1 MRLKEGFFFAAGCQA
16 LHGVGMKNI
25 CIESLYDA
33 ESAAEGGKL
42 SVWKFQEYKSKRS
55 DIPEIN
61 LYNPCDVELSAIKWD
76 QGSVKAESQNIAR
89 RLADTP
95 GNLLTPNIFCENV
108 TKLLGPY
115 QLEICARDKNWAKDQ
130 KMGALL
136 SVSRGSEEE
145 PKFLEINYRNGCKDD
160 KPYVLVGKGVT
171 FDSGGISLK
180 PPTNMDHMRADM
192 GGAACVIGTLYAV
205 AKLNLKINVTAL
217 IPLCENMPSG
227 KATKPGDVVFARNG
241 KSICVDNTDA
251 EGRLI
256 LADALCYAEE
266 FKPEWILD
274 IATLTGAMVVA
285 LGNTAT
291 GVYSND
297 TSLFNRLERA
307 GSITGDRVWRFPLW
321 QSYTKQITEFNAFDL
336 NNIGKGKGGGSCT
349 AAAFLREFV
358 PKNTSWMHLDIA
370 SVMGPDSNTS
380 YLSKGMTGRPTRTLI
395 ELLQNQLKPC

>member
-1 MRLKEGFFFAAGCQA
+1 
-16 LHGVGMKNI
+16 MKTI
-25 CIESLYDA
+25 CLESFNDA

-42 SVWKFQEYKSKRS
+42 SMWKFQEYKSKKT
-55 DIPEIN
+55 DFPEVN
-61 LYNPCDVELSAIKWD
+61 LYNPCDLELNEIKWD
-76 QGSVKAESQNIAR
+76 HGSVKAESQNLAR

-95 GNLLTPNIFCENV
+95 GNLLTPSKFCDNVKNIF
-108 TKLLGPY
+108 TPF
-115 QLEICARDKNWAKDQ
+115 QLETCARDRAWAEEK
-130 KMGALL
+130 KMGAFL
-136 SVSRGSEEE
+136 SVTNGSSEE
-145 PKFLEINYRNGCKDD
+145 PKFLEINYRNGCDD
-160 KPYVLVGKGVT
+160 EKPYVFVGKGVT

-180 PPTNMDHMRADM
+180 PSLNMDHMRADM

-205 AKLNLKINVTAL
+205 AKLNLKINLTVL

-227 KATKPGDVVFARNG
+227 KATKPGDVIYASNG

-256 LADALCYAEE
+256 LADALCYAKE
-266 FKPEWILD
+266 FNPEWILD
-274 IATLTGAMVVA
+274 IATLTGAMSVA
-285 LGNTAT
+285 LGNKAT
-291 GVYSND
+291 GVFTNN
-297 TSLFNRLERA
+297 TSLFSRLERA

-321 QSYTKQITEFNAFDL
+321 KSYTKELTQFDGFDL

-358 PKNTSWMHLDIA
+358 PKDTPWMHLDIA
-370 SVMGPDSNTS
+370 SVMGPDSNIS